1 VSTSDVARRYGVESA
16 VEVIGRVPHAEAIR
30 MMRRSHLLL
39 VLAPPNHELVL
50 PAKVFDYLGTGSKL
64 LALAGEGA
72 TADLLRETK
81 AGRCFS
87 PSDVPG
93 LKTYLRELLEG
104 GRYRDLR
111 NDPGLFARFDA
122 RTVTGQLVA
131 QLSGSVVNDAGAP
144 LRT

>member
-1 VSTSDVARRYGVESA
+1 
-16 VEVIGRVPHAEAIR
+16 
-30 MMRRSHLLL
+30 
-39 VLAPPNHELVL
+39 
-50 PAKVFDYLGTGSKL
+50 
-64 LALAGEGA
+64 
-72 TADLLRETK
+72 
-81 AGRCFS
+81 
-87 PSDVPG
+87 

-131 QLSGSVVNDAGAP
+131 QLSDAVVNDAGAP